1 MFGWGACGAK
11 IPTAGNKALK
21 LPPFGECGILYPN
34 LHPVPTGVYTPLPPV
49 AHPVVVETVTP
60 PPAGTTVCIKPFDSD
75 NSTTNGEEYS
85 GFRDPATGHLRIL
98 VPFAGNWK
106 IRHDVGSTV
115 VFRMLDAYAPGAAEF
130 YAGVKLAGGAVSAV
144 PVATPIL
151 YSPPT
156 FATVG
161 VASAVCLA
169 ANALR
174 RFLYF
179 RNTDATKTLSL
190 SFNGAAVLLSGVT
203 LGPGDSI
210 AWNAPGDDL
219 DVGAV
224 EAIASGAATNL
235 AIQEGV

>member
-1 MFGWGACGAK
+1 MYGWGACGTK

-34 LHPVPTGVYTPLPPV
+34 KFPIPPTVYTGLPPI
-49 AHPVVVETVTP
+49 AHPVIIETITP
-60 PPAGTTVCIKPFDSD
+60 PGAGTFLAVKPFDSD
-75 NSTTNGEEYS
+75 NDTTNGEEYV
-85 GFRDPATGHLRIL
+85 GYRDAGTGHLRIA

-106 IRHDVGSTV
+106 IRHDVGSQIV
-115 VFRMLDAYAPGAAEF
+115 VRILDAYAPGAVEHF
-130 YAGVKLAGGAVSAV
+130 GGVRVFGTVASA
-144 PVATPIL
+144 PVAQPIA
-151 YSPPT
+151 YSAPT
-156 FATVG
+156 AASVG

-169 ANALR
+169 ANAAR

-179 RNTDATKTLSL
+179 RNTDATKTISL
-190 SFNGAAVLLSGVT
+190 SFNGAAVLLSGIT

-210 AWNAPGDDL
+210 AFNAPGDDI

-224 EAIASGAATNL
+224 EAISSGAATNL